1 MTMFRAIGAVL
12 FATMISGGGASAQE
26 SHTHIGHVMSG
37 WSDTPDGA
45 GLLPTAQKE
54 AAIALQHAELAMAQ
68 PDDIN
73 SIRLHSGHVLHAL
86 DPLAIEGGPGLGYG
100 LEQAAS
106 GVAAHINL
114 AAGAQDASDNV
125 QLHAEHVAASVRNVV
140 TWSGEIMRL
149 IRQIQT
155 NDNAKHANIMAGSV
169 RNLLN
174 CVINGCDANTDG
186 TIGWGPGEGGL
197 AQAQQHMTLMMQGE
211 GMS

>member
-1 MTMFRAIGAVL
+1 MFRVIGAVL
-12 FATMISGGGASAQE
+12 FATMIFGGGASAQE
-26 SHTHIGHVMSG
+26 SHAHIGHVMTG

-73 SIRLHSGHVLHAL
+73 SIRLHSGHVLHAI
-86 DPLAIEGGPGLGYG
+86 DPLAIDGGPGLGYG

-140 TWSGEIMRL
+140 TWSGEIVRL

-169 RNLLN
+169 KSLLK

-211 GMS
+211 GLS